1 MTRGLRTLFALAALL
16 GALVFAATGQAQT
29 SCSSAL
35 LQDWR
40 DGRIDGTYP
49 VACYRTALS
58 QLPEDLRIYSSAESD
73 IKRALLARSQ
83 ATLAAPAKAKK
94 PKTVGEISP
103 ARVSRSDDA
112 VKQGGARPA
121 GSGSPRRAK
130 CIVSKWIGPPYVSG
144 RTRAWL
150 KTKNPNFER

>member
-1 MTRGLRTLFALAALL
+1 MTRALRPVLALAALL

-40 DGRIDGTYP
+40 DGGINGTYP

-83 ATLAAPAKAKK
+83 ATLAAPAKAQK
-94 PKTVGEISP
+94 PTPAASGGDHGVSP
-103 ARVSRSDDA
+103 FLVLAIA
-112 VKQGGARPA
+112 GAILA
-121 GSGSPRRAK
+121 LTGSGFALVR
-130 CIVSKWIGPPYVSG
+130 
-144 RTRAWL
+144 
-150 KTKNPNFER
+150 